1 METSIQLFEKLFEE
15 PSASQDELDKLV
27 ERIIKSRSDA
37 KKNKNIILRNQL
49 YAYGKYGKVNPASA
63 NLNSKEIKEVQ
74 VEELINLIQN
84 LKMYPHRILYY
95 GNKNQNSLS
104 KMIRNYH
111 KIPENFLEKEDVD
124 NFKEIDYEKKYVF
137 WTNFD
142 MVQTEIILLS
152 KLELLDNAKAA
163 AIALFNQYFGGG
175 MNSIVFQEIRE
186 AQGLAYSVYSTFSQ
200 AKKPDQSD
208 YLYSYVGIQSD
219 KQREALSSMFELIN
233 NLPESPQAFEISK
246 KSILNKI
253 ESERIT
259 KSGVLSSYLN
269 AKDRGIDY
277 DIREKIYNEVKSM
290 NLEKLL
296 EFHEK
301 YIKNKPHNVLLIGNR
316 DNIDFKNLKKY
327 GSVKEISLETL
338 FGY

>member
-1 METSIQLFEKLFEE
+1 MSSEDLKKEFYKLGSEFSFRTSEDGKETSVTLSGLSENMEASIQLFEKLFEE
-15 PSASQDELDKLV
+15 PRASQDKLDELIERTLINRSNLKKDKNL
-27 ERIIKSRSDA
+27 
-37 KKNKNIILRNQL
+37 ILNYL
-49 YAYGKYGKVNPASA
+49 LFNYGKYGEVSPASA
-63 NLNSKEIKEVQ
+63 FLNSKEMKEVQ
-74 VEELINLIQN
+74 VDELINLIKN
-84 LKMYPHRILYY
+84 LKSYPHRILYY

-104 KMIRNYH
+104 KMIKKYH
-111 KIPENFLEKEDVD
+111 KIPENLIEKEDVD
-124 NFKEIDYEKKYVF
+124 NFKEIDYDKQYVF

-163 AIALFNQYFGGG
+163 AITLFNQYFGGG

-200 AKKPDQSD
+200 AKKTDQSD

-259 KSGVLSSYLN
+259 NSGVLSSYLD
-269 AKDRGIDY
+269 AKDRGINY
-277 DIREKIYNEVKSM
+277 DIREKTVSYTH
-290 NLEKLL
+290 L
-296 EFHEK
+296 
-301 YIKNKPHNVLLIGNR
+301 
-316 DNIDFKNLKKY
+316 
-327 GSVKEISLETL
+327 TL
-338 FGY
+338 PTKA